1 MGYFAGIDGG
11 GSKTHCIIGDERGT
25 VLAEGFAPGSNYQ
38 MAGQEAARQAIYDS
52 LHSALKKLDIAIE
65 QIEYAV
71 LGLAGADMECDFKV
85 LNHICCE
92 IFKKVPFKVLN
103 DTWIGLRAGV
113 PENWGVVTV
122 CGSGASCAGRNR
134 SGYEVILRN
143 LDYEL
148 GNRGGGIDII
158 KDALHFAFRSEE
170 ETAPKT
176 RLTEEIPKLLEAD
189 GMSRLAE
196 ILRNRTF
203 DMTKLH
209 AIPVLVFKLAAD
221 GDSIC
226 QDILVNMGHVLGE
239 IAGGVIKRLGME
251 KEMLTVT
258 LVGSIFEGS
267 SPLLIDEYTTTVHR
281 TAPYAKVEVAG
292 LKPAMGA
299 YYLAL
304 EQHA

>member
-1 MGYFAGIDGG
+1 
-11 GSKTHCIIGDERGT
+11 
-25 VLAEGFAPGSNYQ
+25 
-38 MAGQEAARQAIYDS
+38 
-52 LHSALKKLDIAIE
+52 
-65 QIEYAV
+65 
-71 LGLAGADMECDFKV
+71 
-85 LNHICCE
+85 
-92 IFKKVPFKVLN
+92 
-103 DTWIGLRAGV
+103 
-113 PENWGVVTV
+113 
-122 CGSGASCAGRNR
+122 
-134 SGYEVILRN
+134 
-143 LDYEL
+143 
-148 GNRGGGIDII
+148 
-158 KDALHFAFRSEE
+158 
-170 ETAPKT
+170 
-176 RLTEEIPKLLEAD
+176 
-189 GMSRLAE
+189 MSRLAE